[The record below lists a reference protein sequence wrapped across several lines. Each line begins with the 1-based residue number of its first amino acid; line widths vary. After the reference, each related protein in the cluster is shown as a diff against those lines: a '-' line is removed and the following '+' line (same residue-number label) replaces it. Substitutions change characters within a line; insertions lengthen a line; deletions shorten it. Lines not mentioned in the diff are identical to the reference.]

1 MNINKQGTNS
11 SGWWNRKIWVSGA
24 GMKPEVYQRLHFMAW
39 LLVVTDYFNR
49 ILYIYIYI
57 NNTFHKWG
65 NKCL

>member
-49 ILYIYIYI
+49 IIYIYIY
-57 NNTFHKWG
+57 K
-65 NKCL
+65 